1 MILYLSSEELLVRL
15 RSMLESDLSA
25 DFFEAFHL
33 NFLQMIILH

>member
-1 MILYLSSEELLVRL
+1 
-15 RSMLESDLSA
+15 MLESDLSA